1 MTKQTRKSRDHN
13 HRDGVLPPKL
23 IVGVI
28 SIGVVLICMTLFFL
42 MPRGSDLTVQAPAP
56 PREVTPVPLPPPIPS
71 VIAVKANLPI
81 QDVKT
86 LAESA
91 LRDYLSKP
99 IQREDGAITAAI
111 RLNLD
116 PLTMTGAADGTLSVN
131 VPFQFSGWARVSKK
145 IFGQVVQ
152 KREDIEGTATATLT
166 LTPTLNSDWRITAKT
181 SSDIS
186 IQRAEIKILGIT
198 ISVRRMLTELV
209 REAVLPKL
217 ESLIVKYITNIE
229 IKTRVARLWAKLYE
243 PIVIKKEPSI
253 ALTIKP
259 LKILA
264 QQLSSDGQTLSFSL
278 GIETY
283 IQADM
288 GDVLTDSPPDTITD
302 LPDIRFVDVLE
313 SGYHII
319 APIEIT
325 YAGIEDFAKPHVEK
339 THKLKGIDTFV
350 KNLTLY
356 GSGTQLAAGIEFS
369 MPSLGAE
376 GQLYLLG
383 IPVYDA
389 TTMSISVRE
398 FDYTLTT
405 RSLLLDIAQA
415 VGEGFFPDLRAAVEE
430 ELIFP
435 LEDQLTILHKK
446 LADVIAE
453 HRIGSSVV
461 LRGTVDTITPEALY
475 LTQTGVHIPFRLRG
489 DLICEVSLNTSRGS
503 H

>member
-1 MTKQTRKSRDHN
+1 MTKHTKT
-13 HRDGVLPPKL
+13 

-28 SIGVVLICMTLFFL
+28 SIGVVLICITLFFR
-42 MPRGSDLTVQAPAP
+42 MRRDSDLTVQAPAP

-81 QDVKT
+81 HDVKT

-99 IQREDGAITAAI
+99 IQRKDGAIDYAI
-111 RLNLD
+111 TLD
-116 PLTMTGAADGTLSVN
+116 PTSLTMMGGMDGTVSVI

-152 KREDIEGTATATLT
+152 KREDIEGAATASLT

-181 SSDIS
+181 TSDIS
-186 IQRAEIKILGIT
+186 VQRAEIKILGIT
-198 ISVRRMLTELV
+198 ISVRRILTKLV
-209 REAVLPKL
+209 REAVFPKL
-217 ESLIVKYITNIE
+217 ENLIVEYITNIDV
-229 IKTRVARLWAKLYE
+229 KTRVARLWAKLYE
-243 PIVIKKEPSI
+243 PIVINQEPPI

-259 LKILA
+259 LQILA
-264 QQLSSDGQTLSFSL
+264 QELSSDGQTLSFSL

-288 GDVLTDSPPDTITD
+288 GDVSTGFFHSAIID
-302 LPDIRFVDVLE
+302 LPDIRFVDILE

-325 YAGIEDFAKPHVEK
+325 YAGIESFAKPRVEK
-339 THKLKGIDTFV
+339 PHKLKGVDTLV

-369 MPSLGAE
+369 MPSFGAG

-383 IPVYDA
+383 TPIYDA
-389 TTMSISVRE
+389 TMMSVSVTE

-405 RSLLLDIAQA
+405 QSLLLDIAQA
-415 VGEGFFPDLRAAVEE
+415 AGDGFFPNLRTTIEE
-430 ELIFP
+430 KLVFP
-435 LEDQLTILHKK
+435 LEDQLTKLHEK

-453 HRIGSSVV
+453 RRIGSYVV

-475 LTQTGVHIPFRLRG
+475 LTQTGVHIPFRLHG
-489 DLICEVSLNTSRGS
+489 DLVCEVNLTSSRDS

>member
-1 MTKQTRKSRDHN
+1 MTNQMRIQ
-13 HRDGVLPPKL
+13 L
-23 IVGVI
+23 IVGVVCV
-28 SIGVVLICMTLFFL
+28 GVVLICIMLFFP
-42 MPRGSDLTVQAPAP
+42 MPRRSDLTVQAPAP

-81 QDVKT
+81 QEVKT

-99 IQREDGAITAAI
+99 IQRKDGAITAAI
-111 RLNLD
+111 KLNLD

-152 KREDIEGTATATLT
+152 KREDIEGSATATLT
-166 LTPTLNSDWRITAKT
+166 LTPTLNSDWRITAQT

-198 ISVRRMLTELV
+198 ISVRRILTELV

-217 ESLIVKYITNIE
+217 ESLIVKYITNID
-229 IKTRVARLWAKLYE
+229 IKTRIARLWAKLYE
-243 PIVIKKEPSI
+243 PIVIKKEPPI
-253 ALTIKP
+253 ALTVKP

-288 GDVLTDSPPDTITD
+288 GDVVTDSPRGVIAN
-302 LPDIRFVDVLE
+302 LPDIQFVDALE
-313 SGYHII
+313 SGYHIL

-325 YAGIEDFAKPHVEK
+325 YAGIESFAKPRVEK
-339 THKLKGIDTFV
+339 PHKLMGIDTLV

-369 MPSLGAE
+369 MPSLGAA

-383 IPVYDA
+383 TPIYDA
-389 TTMSISVRE
+389 TTMSVFVTE
-398 FDYTLTT
+398 FDYALTT
-405 RSLLLDIAQA
+405 QSLLLDIAQA
-415 VGEGFFPDLRAAVEE
+415 AGEGFFPNLRTTVEE
-430 ELIFP
+430 KLVFP
-435 LEDQLTILHKK
+435 LEDQLTKLHEK

-453 HRIGSSVV
+453 RPIGSYIV

-475 LTQTGVHIPFRLRG
+475 LTQTGVHIPFRLHG
-489 DLICEVSLNTSRGS
+489 DLACEVNISSS
-503 H
+503 QFP